1 MVVNNKKIDYNI
13 YLTVFCP
20 PIVSASLITLIILLF
35 FSTYMKNWSTELI
48 QSCMGLILLLLLLT
62 GILLHL
68 ISLYTLFLS
77 IFIYLIFSS
86 SIPFLCYRGCIF
98 LKSALDKS
106 SHLLPMSPVAPTPT
120 SPSPQSSPHPPTP
133 MSQSTGLWQQQG
145 IPMEN
150 CISQALFEGNSLSYV
165 SLLNT
170 KLNYLVILL
179 TNHLVWAIKT

>member
-77 IFIYLIFSS
+77 IIFYLIFSS

-98 LKSALDKS
+98 LKSALKQS
-106 SHLLPMSPVAPTPT
+106 LITHVPSRPHTHIPIPPIQ
-120 SPSPQSSPHPPTP
+120 SPSPHTHVPINRTLTTAGDSN
-133 MSQSTGLWQQQG
+133 G
-145 IPMEN
+145 
-150 CISQALFEGNSLSYV
+150 
-165 SLLNT
+165 
-170 KLNYLVILL
+170 KLHFSGTV
-179 TNHLVWAIKT
+179 

>member
-1 MVVNNKKIDYNI
+1 MVANNKKIDYNV

-120 SPSPQSSPHPPTP
+120 SPSPQSSPHPPHTHVP
-133 MSQSTGLWQQQG
+133 INRTLTTAGDSNGKLHFSGSVWGEL
-145 IPMEN
+145 
-150 CISQALFEGNSLSYV
+150 
-165 SLLNT
+165 SLLCLPS
-170 KLNYLVILL
+170 K
-179 TNHLVWAIKT
+179 H